1 MTSQQPAPAVRSML
15 GETIRAATKIV
26 ATIGPASEDLLPEL
40 IDAGLSVARIN
51 FSHGTAEDHRRRI
64 EKVRAAARARN
75 AAIGLLAD
83 IQGPKL
89 RLGRLVGG
97 AQELAVGS
105 LVRLIE
111 AESSDDPGVLPFNF
125 QGFTGSLKPRDRVF
139 LADAALELIV
149 ESVEG
154 DSVIARVRRGGDVSD
169 RKGVHL
175 PDSNLT
181 FDLPTPQDR
190 EHIALA
196 RELGV
201 DMLGISFVSRAEEVD
216 RIRDLA
222 PDLILVAKIER
233 RLAVENLR
241 SILEAA
247 DGLMVARGDLGV
259 ELRLEQLPLVQK
271 EIIFEALRA
280 GKFAI
285 TATEMLESMV
295 HASRPTRAEVTDVAN
310 AVLDG
315 TDAVMLSAETAVGS
329 FPVEA
334 VTAMSSIALAVEGSE
349 RYRNLDRTAFRSS
362 EPTFSNATAMGAVRV
377 AAALGIGKIVCF
389 TESGNTVRLLSRYRT
404 GAEIIA
410 LTPSERTMRAMTLLS
425 HVRPMLFPR
434 GASLEE
440 MLHDAQE
447 VLLAN
452 GMVLHGEE
460 IVFVAGVPPGVSR
473 STNVLKLH
481 RVGEATRLH

>member
-1 MTSQQPAPAVRSML
+1 MTSTPSVPRSAPVL
-15 GETIRAATKIV
+15 GESGRSATKIV
-26 ATIGPASEDLLPEL
+26 ATIGPASESRLPEM

-51 FSHGTAEDHRRRI
+51 FSHGQADDHRRRI
-64 EKVRAAARARN
+64 DLVRSAARARD
-75 AAIGLLAD
+75 AAVGILAD

-89 RLGRLVGG
+89 RLGRLAGG
-97 AQELAVGS
+97 VRELAVGER
-105 LVRLIE
+105 VRLVE
-111 AESSDDPGVLPFNF
+111 CDASDDRDVLPFNF
-125 QGFTGSLKPRDRVF
+125 EGFAGSLKPRDRVL
-139 LADAALELIV
+139 LADAALELIA
-149 ESVEG
+149 EEIEG
-154 DSVIARVRRGGDVSD
+154 DAVVARVRRGGEISD

-201 DMLGISFVSRAEEVD
+201 DMLGISFVSRAEEID

-233 RLAVENLR
+233 RVAVENLR
-241 SILEAA
+241 TILEAA

-259 ELRLEQLPLVQK
+259 EMRLEQLPLVQK
-271 EIIFEALRA
+271 EIIHETLRA

-334 VTAMSSIALAVEGSE
+334 VAAMSSIALAVEGSE
-349 RYRNLDRTAFRSS
+349 RYRNIDRTAFRSS

-410 LTPSERTMRAMTLLS
+410 LTPSERTQRTMTLLS

-447 VLLAN
+447 VLLAK

-473 STNVLKLH
+473 STNVMKLH
-481 RVGEATRLH
+481 RIGEATRLH

>member
-1 MTSQQPAPAVRSML
+1 
-15 GETIRAATKIV
+15 
-26 ATIGPASEDLLPEL
+26 
-40 IDAGLSVARIN
+40 
-51 FSHGTAEDHRRRI
+51 
-64 EKVRAAARARN
+64 
-75 AAIGLLAD
+75 
-83 IQGPKL
+83 
-89 RLGRLVGG
+89 
-97 AQELAVGS
+97 
-105 LVRLIE
+105 
-111 AESSDDPGVLPFNF
+111 LPFNF
-125 QGFTGSLKPRDRVF
+125 EGFAGSLKPRDRVF
-139 LADAALELIV
+139 LADAALELIA

-154 DSVIARVRRGGDVSD
+154 DSVLARVRRGGAVSD

-175 PDSNLT
+175 PDSNLI
-181 FDLPTPQDR
+181 FELPTSQDR

-201 DMLGISFVSRAEEVD
+201 DMLGISFVSRAEEID

-271 EIIFEALRA
+271 EIIHEALRA

-315 TDAVMLSAETAVGS
+315 TDAVMLSAETAVGN

-334 VTAMSSIALAVEGSE
+334 VTAMSNIALAVEGSE
-349 RYRNLDRTAFRSS
+349 RYRNVDRTAFRSS

-410 LTPSERTMRAMTLLS
+410 LTPSERTLRAMTLLS

-447 VLLAN
+447 VLLGK

>member
-1 MTSQQPAPAVRSML
+1 MAR
-15 GETIRAATKIV
+15 RTKIV

>member
-1 MTSQQPAPAVRSML
+1 MKVE
-15 GETIRAATKIV
+15 ETRAATKIV
-26 ATIGPASEDLLPEL
+26 ATIGPASEERIGEL
-40 IDAGLSVARIN
+40 IDAGMSVARIN
-51 FSHGTAEDHRRRI
+51 FSHGTADDHRRRI
-64 EKVRAAARARN
+64 EKVREAARQRD
-75 AAIGLLAD
+75 AAIGVLAD

-89 RLGRLVGG
+89 RLGQLAGGARELEPDQRIRLVEG
-97 AQELAVGS
+97 
-105 LVRLIE
+105 
-111 AESSDDPGVLPFNF
+111 ESSEDADLLPFNF
-125 QGFTGSLKPRDRVF
+125 QGFTGSLRPRDRVF
-139 LADAALELIV
+139 LADAAVELVVEALEGEV
-149 ESVEG
+149 V
-154 DSVIARVRRGGDVSD
+154 VARVRRGGLISD

-175 PDSNLT
+175 PDSSLT

-233 RLAVENLR
+233 RVAVENLR

-259 ELRLEQLPLVQK
+259 EMRLEQLPLVQK
-271 EIIFEALRA
+271 EIIHEALRA

-334 VTAMSSIALAVEGSE
+334 VTAMASIAQAVEGSE
-349 RYRNLDRTAFRSS
+349 RYRNVDRTSFRSS

-410 LTPSERTMRAMTLLS
+410 LTPSERALRAMTLLS
-425 HVRPMLFPR
+425 HVRPMHFPR

-440 MLHDAQE
+440 MLHEAQE
-447 VLLAN
+447 ILLAK
-452 GMVLHGEE
+452 GLVLHGEE
-460 IVFVAGVPPGVSR
+460 IIFVAGVPPGVTR
-473 STNVLKLH
+473 STNVMKLH
-481 RVGEATRLH
+481 RIGEATRLH